1 MEERSCCVQDTLN
14 CSGLLTGNL
23 MIVPK
28 GTLNVRAHATG
39 KTLRLT
45 FVEPSSGMF
54 SPRKERKNKVH
65 ALCLKKFPDD
75 AGSGMTLWF
84 NQHVYATFH
93 QSCHDTCPICDWKY
107 LERRSDTCVS
117 CHRPWVWLQS
127 KVGLIAADSS

>member
-1 MEERSCCVQDTLN
+1 MQDTLN

-54 SPRKERKNKVH
+54 SPRKERKNEVRTPHRHLKMSDDSRLGMLWCQIGNSAFLPYFVSWYMPRMS
-65 ALCLKKFPDD
+65 LSCLK
-75 AGSGMTLWF
+75 
-84 NQHVYATFH
+84 
-93 QSCHDTCPICDWKY
+93 
-107 LERRSDTCVS
+107 RRQEVS
-117 CHRPWVWLQS
+117 LAYHKP
-127 KVGLIAADSS
+127 